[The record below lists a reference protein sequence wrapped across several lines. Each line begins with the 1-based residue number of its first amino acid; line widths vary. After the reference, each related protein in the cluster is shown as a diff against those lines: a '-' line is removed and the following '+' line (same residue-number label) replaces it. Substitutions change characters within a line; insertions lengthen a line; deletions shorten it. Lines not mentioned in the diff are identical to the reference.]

1 MEYPTIFLTAEVTAL
16 EENTGLGIR
25 LRKLNNA
32 IRRYLD
38 HNSEIIRELDN
49 LTCSNK
55 WIMGYLFDAEE
66 EGRDVFQRDLEQN
79 FGITRS
85 TVSKVLSLLEKK
97 ELIRRESVS
106 HDARL
111 KKLVL
116 TEKSREIG
124 RQMRRESEEMDK
136 RLRDGFSPEEIAL
149 LCSFIQRMHNN
160 IMSAYSAEKSHPK
173 GDIQ

>member
-1 MEYPTIFLTAEVTAL
+1 M

-116 TEKSREIG
+116 TEKSCEIG

-160 IMSAYSAEKSHPK
+160 IMSAYSAEKIHPK
-173 GDIQ
+173 GAISYVL

>member
-1 MEYPTIFLTAEVTAL
+1 M

-38 HNSEIIRELDN
+38 HNSEIMRELDN

-55 WIMGYLFDAEE
+55 WIIGYLFDAEE

-97 ELIRRESVS
+97 ELIKRESVS

-111 KKLVL
+111 RKLVL
-116 TEKSREIG
+116 TEKSCELG
-124 RQMRRESEEMDK
+124 TEMRREAEEMER
-136 RLRDGFSPEEIAL
+136 RLRSGFSPEEIAL
-149 LCSFIQRMHNN
+149 MCSFIQRMQDNLN
-160 IMSAYSAEKSHPK
+160 SAFSAEKIYPK

>member
-1 MEYPTIFLTAEVTAL
+1 M

-38 HNSEIIRELDN
+38 HNSEIMRELDN

-55 WIMGYLFDAEE
+55 WIIGYLFDAEE

-97 ELIRRESVS
+97 ELIKRESVS

-111 KKLVL
+111 RKLVL
-116 TEKSREIG
+116 TEKSCELGRE
-124 RQMRRESEEMDK
+124 MRREAEEMER
-136 RLRDGFSPEEIAL
+136 RLRSGFSPEEIAL
-149 LCSFIQRMHNN
+149 MCSFIQRMQDNLN
-160 IMSAYSAEKSHPK
+160 SAFSAEKIYPK

>member
-1 MEYPTIFLTAEVTAL
+1 M
-16 EENTGLGIR
+16 EENTDLGIR

-32 IRRYLD
+32 IQRYLG
-38 HNSEIIRELDN
+38 HNSEIMRELDN

-66 EGRDVFQRDLEQN
+66 EGRDVFQRDLESN

-85 TVSKVLSLLEKK
+85 TVSKVLALLEKK

-116 TEKSREIG
+116 TEKSRKLG
-124 RQMRRESEEMDK
+124 RELRREGEEMDK
-136 RLRDGFSPEEIAL
+136 KLRSGFSSEETAL
-149 LCSFIQRMHNN
+149 MFSFIQRMQNN
-160 IMSAYSAEKSHPK
+160 ISSLYAAEKIRSK

>member
-1 MEYPTIFLTAEVTAL
+1 MTFL
-16 EENTGLGIR
+16 EERTGLGIR

-38 HNSEIIRELDN
+38 RNSEIMRELDN

-55 WIMGYLFDAEE
+55 WIMGYLFEAEE
-66 EGRDVFQRDLEQN
+66 EGRNVFQRDLEQN

-124 RQMRRESEEMDK
+124 REMRREGEELDK
-136 RLRDGFSPEEIAL
+136 KLRSGFSPEEIAI
-149 LCSFIQRMHNN
+149 LCSFIQRMQTN
-160 IMSAYSAEKSHPK
+160 IISLEAEKNHPK

>member
-1 MEYPTIFLTAEVTAL
+1 MKD
-16 EENTGLGIR
+16 NNGIGIQ

-32 IRRYLD
+32 VRRYLD
-38 HNSEIIRELDN
+38 RNSEALKKLDN

-55 WIMGYLFDAEE
+55 WIMGYLFEAEE
-66 EGRDVFQRDLEQN
+66 EGRNVFQRDFESN

-111 KKLVL
+111 KKIVP
-116 TEKSREIG
+116 TEKAREIC
-124 RQMRRESEEMDK
+124 RSMRREDEVLEEK
-136 RLRDGFSPEEIAL
+136 LTCGFTKTELEQLRGYLERIQNNLKNADDNKKIAE
-149 LCSFIQRMHNN
+149 R
-160 IMSAYSAEKSHPK
+160 K
-173 GDIQ
+173 GNTDD

>member
-1 MEYPTIFLTAEVTAL
+1 MEER
-16 EENTGLGIR
+16 TGLGIR

-38 HNSEIIRELDN
+38 RNSEIMRELDN

-55 WIMGYLFDAEE
+55 WIMGYLFEAEE

-97 ELIRRESVS
+97 ELIKRESVS

-124 RQMRRESEEMDK
+124 REMRREGEELDK
-136 RLRDGFSPEEIAL
+136 KLRSGFSPEEIAL
-149 LCSFIQRMHNN
+149 LCSFIQRMQTN
-160 IMSAYSAEKSHPK
+160 IISLEADKNHSK

>member
-1 MEYPTIFLTAEVTAL
+1 M

-38 HNSEIIRELDN
+38 HNSEIMRELDN

-55 WIMGYLFDAEE
+55 WIIGYLFDAEE

-97 ELIRRESVS
+97 ELIKRESVS

-111 KKLVL
+111 RKLVL
-116 TEKSREIG
+116 TENSRELG
-124 RQMRRESEEMDK
+124 REMRREAEEMER
-136 RLRDGFSPEEIAL
+136 RLRSGFSPEEIAL
-149 LCSFIQRMHNN
+149 MCSFIQRMQDNLN
-160 IMSAYSAEKSHPK
+160 SAFSTEKIYPK

>member
-1 MEYPTIFLTAEVTAL
+1 M
-16 EENTGLGIR
+16 EENIGLGIR

-38 HNSEIIRELDN
+38 HNSEIMRELDN

-55 WIMGYLFDAEE
+55 WIMGYLFEAEE

-97 ELIRRESVS
+97 ELVKRESVS

-124 RQMRRESEEMDK
+124 REMRREADEMDK
-136 RLRDGFSPEEIAL
+136 SLRSGFSSEEITL
-149 LCSFIQRMHNN
+149 LCSFVQRMHNN
-160 IMSAYSAEKSHPK
+160 IMSAYSSEKIHQR
-173 GDIQ
+173 GDI